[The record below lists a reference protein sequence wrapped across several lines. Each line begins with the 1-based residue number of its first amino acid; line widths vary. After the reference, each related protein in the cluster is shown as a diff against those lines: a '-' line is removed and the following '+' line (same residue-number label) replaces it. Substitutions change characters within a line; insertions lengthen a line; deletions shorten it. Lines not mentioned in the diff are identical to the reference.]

1 MPGSALPRRGGIS
14 STIRSANGS
23 PPSAEGG
30 KGDFVPAGTTKG
42 RSPSGD
48 FAIALWKPSPPTGA
62 IVGWSRRLC
71 QPPRPQPPRRKPRP
85 TRRGSLSE
93 RRVNPNPSRSSGER
107 GLGGEGLLSEKPPL
121 PPESPPSSP
130 TSFPRGSARE
140 GAFHRKASSL
150 AKPLFTRKDDFCV
163 ED

>member
-14 STIRSANGS
+14 STIRSANGP

-30 KGDFVPAGTTKG
+30 KGDFASAEARRWLSDRPRHPFGPLTLKLD
-42 RSPSGD
+42 RSPTLGR
-48 FAIALWKPSPPTGA
+48 
-62 IVGWSRRLC
+62 SRRLC
-71 QPPRPQPPRRKPRP
+71 QPPRPRPTRRKPRP

-93 RRVNPNPSRSSGER
+93 RRVNPNPSRSSEER

-140 GAFHRKASSL
+140 GAFHRKASFL